1 MSDGKE
7 GSGQTSTKEKNEA
20 NCELVSVVDT
30 EGQRVARRRAMV
42 QSILSSSDGA
52 GGESSDCSKSS
63 CGHHPGFLKNELLSL
78 DFTK

>member
-30 EGQRVARRRAMV
+30 EGQRLANG
-42 QSILSSSDGA
+42 QKGSS
-52 GGESSDCSKSS
+52 
-63 CGHHPGFLKNELLSL
+63 
-78 DFTK
+78 